1 MQRLHAFISGRVQGV
16 SFRYY
21 ARRKAADLQLTGWVR
36 NLPDGRVETV
46 AEGPEEQLQA
56 YARFLQAGPPAAVV
70 TQVEVEWPPA
80 EGQFMGF
87 EVRW

>member
-21 ARRKAADLQLTGWVR
+21 ARRTAAQLQLTGWVR
-36 NLPDGRVETV
+36 NLADGRVETV
-46 AEGPEEQLQA
+46 AEGPEAQLKE
-56 YARFLQAGPPAAVV
+56 YLHFLQRGSPAAVV
-70 TQVEVEWPPA
+70 SAVDVEWAAA
-80 EGQFMGF
+80 EGNQTGF